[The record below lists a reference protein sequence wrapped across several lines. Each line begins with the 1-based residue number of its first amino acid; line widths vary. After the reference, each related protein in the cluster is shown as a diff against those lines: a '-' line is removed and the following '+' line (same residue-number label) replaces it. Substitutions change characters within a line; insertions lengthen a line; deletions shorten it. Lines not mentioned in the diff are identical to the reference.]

1 MCNFIFNCTRCQAE
15 IDNSKYSF
23 TNVLDGKIT
32 RTIDDGD
39 FTIEIVT
46 EEGYQIT
53 GCGSN
58 SNFMSCS
65 CENNVCTVD
74 VHNYGRDMINIALAN
89 SD

>member
-65 CENNVCTVD
+65 CENNY
-74 VHNYGRDMINIALAN
+74 VHQLYIHYFHKYN
-89 SD
+89 S